1 VFQVALTNVRKHA
14 RASRASVVVERRGQ
28 ELVAIV
34 EDDGAGFPMYDIES
48 ELVPSRRLG
57 LSTMTERAALVGGRL
72 EIESKPGH
80 GTTVYLRVPLH
91 DHAE

>member
-1 VFQVALTNVRKHA
+1 VRKHA
-14 RASRASVVVERRGQ
+14 RASRASVVVERRGH

-34 EDDGAGFPMYDIES
+34 EDDGVGFPRDHIDS

-57 LSTMTERAALVGGRL
+57 LSTMAERAALVGGHL
-72 EIESKPGH
+72 EIESKVGH

-91 DHAE
+91 EDVD